1 MSLNYDF
8 TLLIMV
14 FMRITGCI
22 MLNPFFGRKNIPPMF
37 KAGLCL
43 IMTLFTYSTL
53 NQKPIE
59 ITSVLVFIITLF
71 FEFIIGFV
79 IGFIMNLF
87 LSTLIVAG
95 EMMDMQIGLSMSKI
109 YDPGSNVSMPV
120 TSSLINAMLLMI
132 FFISNGHLTLI
143 KIFSHSIEA
152 IPLGTMAF
160 SPEVFKD
167 IALMFSTILI
177 YSVKL
182 AMPILAAEIIA
193 EIGVGII
200 MKAVPQINVFVVNI
214 QLKVII
220 GFVVL
225 LLLIAPFAS
234 FIEKLL
240 SLMFE
245 NINQILFAV
254 T

>member
-1 MSLNYDF
+1 MALNYDY

-14 FMRITGCI
+14 FMRMTGCI

-43 IMTLFTYSTL
+43 LMTIFTYTTIE
-53 NQKPIE
+53 QKPIE
-59 ITSVLVFIITLF
+59 ISSVTVFIVTLVFELLIG
-71 FEFIIGFV
+71 FIIGF
-79 IGFIMNLF
+79 IMHLF

-95 EMMDMQIGLSMSKI
+95 EIMDMQIGLSMSKI

-120 TSSLINAMLLMI
+120 TASLMNAMLMMI

-143 KIFSHSIEA
+143 KIFSNSINA
-152 IPLGTMAF
+152 IPLGTMSF
-160 SPEVFKD
+160 SPELFKD
-167 IALMFSTILI
+167 LALMFSTILI
-177 YSVKL
+177 YAIKL

-225 LLLIAPFAS
+225 LMLITPFAV
-234 FIEKLL
+234 FIEKILTI
-240 SLMFE
+240 MFE